1 MVPQAKHLAME
12 MRSLHWHQEEPFL
25 SASIYLQWCVARL
38 ARDQGTTVL
47 LDGQGADELLGGYQ
61 FYFKQRQLDLL
72 DRGQMAL
79 VLRESAK
86 FNRRLEIASR
96 AYLDGHRRFDAKTAY
111 QAGEL
116 EKLCY
121 NLPAIAPSKYRAGV
135 APAQPGFRLR
145 KIMSEAL
152 IYNTLPALLRYADRN
167 AMAFS
172 REARLPFLDYDLVD
186 FCLRLPDH
194 FLVRQG
200 WQKWILRM
208 SAGRLLPAQIRWRA
222 DKVGYAAPLDNWMR
236 NDLRQWT
243 RDRVMNTALIG
254 MPGYHRANVEQ
265 LWHEHQDGGANHS
278 WALWRW
284 ISLGEWL
291 DMHGR
296 GVWTNGMTSGTRLAA

>member
-1 MVPQAKHLAME
+1 
-12 MRSLHWHQEEPFL
+12 
-25 SASIYLQWCVARL
+25 
-38 ARDQGTTVL
+38 
-47 LDGQGADELLGGYQ
+47 
-61 FYFKQRQLDLL
+61 
-72 DRGQMAL
+72 
-79 VLRESAK
+79 
-86 FNRRLEIASR
+86 
-96 AYLDGHRRFDAKTAY
+96 
-111 QAGEL
+111 
-116 EKLCY
+116 
-121 NLPAIAPSKYRAGV
+121 
-135 APAQPGFRLR
+135 
-145 KIMSEAL
+145 MSEAL